1 MTRIYVY
8 IEVWTRTLRRQK
20 QQAQNRVERTGVS
33 RNVGD
38 SIVPKVRIKVE
49 AGLRE

>member
-8 IEVWTRTLRRQK
+8 IEVWTRTLRRLK

-33 RNVGD
+33 RNVGG
-38 SIVPKVRIKVE
+38 SMCAKGE
-49 AGLRE
+49 NQS